1 MPSVLITGAS
11 RGIGLEFARQYAA
24 DGWRV
29 HAACRDPD
37 GARDLAGLAGE
48 VSRHRL
54 DVTDPAEVE
63 ALARALGDTPIDL
76 LINNAGIYGPRDLP
90 FDGLDYEIWAQV
102 LATNT
107 LAPMRVV
114 AGFVDHVA
122 ASDQKKIVTISSNA
136 GSIANN
142 TTGGSYLYRS
152 SKAALNAAMKSLAV
166 DLANRGIVACVLHP
180 GWVRTDMGGPGAPVG
195 MTESIAGMRQVIAR
209 LDAGTSGHFFNYDGT
224 ELPW

>member
-11 RGIGLEFARQYAA
+11 RGIGLEFACQYAA

-54 DVTDPAEVE
+54 DVDDPAEVE
-63 ALARALGDTPIDL
+63 ALARELGDTPIDL

-90 FDGLDYEIWAQV
+90 FDGLDYQAWAEV
-102 LATNT
+102 LAINT
-107 LAPMRVV
+107 LAPLRV
-114 AGFVDHVA
+114 AAAFVDHVA
-122 ASDQKKIVTISSNA
+122 ASDHRKIVTISSNM

-166 DLANRGIVACVLHP
+166 DLADRGIVACVLHP
-180 GWVRTDMGGPGAPVG
+180 GWVRTDMGGSSAAVG
-195 MTESIAGMRQVIAR
+195 VTESVAGMREVV
-209 LDAGTSGHFFNYDGT
+209 AGLNPATSGHFFNYDGS
-224 ELPW
+224 ELRW